1 MANVIDLGASRA
13 NAHAQPI
20 GCENC
25 GSIYMRQVL
34 VLNKV
39 SKLLTGAEKDSI
51 IPIPVFRCDD
61 CGYVNEEF
69 RPVKLT
75 DLE

>member
-1 MANVIDLGASRA
+1 MGDVLDLGANSA
-13 NAHAQPI
+13 KNAQPI
-20 GCENC
+20 QCENC

-39 SKLLTGAEKDSI
+39 SKLLTGSDKDSI

-69 RPVKLT
+69 RPVKING
-75 DLE
+75 

>member
-1 MANVIDLGASRA
+1 MGDVLDLGANSA
-13 NAHAQPI
+13 KNSQPI
-20 GCENC
+20 QCENC

-39 SKLLTGAEKDSI
+39 SKLLTGSDKDSI

-69 RPVKLT
+69 RPVKING
-75 DLE
+75 